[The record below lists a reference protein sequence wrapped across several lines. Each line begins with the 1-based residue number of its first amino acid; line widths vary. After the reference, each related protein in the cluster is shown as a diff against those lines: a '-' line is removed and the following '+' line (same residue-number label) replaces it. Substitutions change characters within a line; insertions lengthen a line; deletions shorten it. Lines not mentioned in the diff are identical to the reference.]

1 MILPVN
7 LGQDSYDITL
17 ERGALKCAVEA
28 FGLKNE
34 GRKVMIVTDD
44 GVPPQYA
51 NELFGAVLQRLYT
64 LNPTRGSIE
73 EFRYSAG
80 YTEPYAH

>member
-17 ERGALKCAVEA
+17 ERGALKYAVEA

-44 GVPPQYA
+44 GVPPQ
-51 NELFGAVLQRLYT
+51 
-64 LNPTRGSIE
+64 
-73 EFRYSAG
+73 
-80 YTEPYAH
+80 

>member
-17 ERGALKCAVEA
+17 ERGALKYAVEA

-44 GVPPQYA
+44 GRSAAVCERA
-51 NELFGAVLQRLYT
+51 FGAVLQRLYT